1 MNRKLFLDK
10 LLLTI
15 LILASILCLGLA
27 IALAYVNFSYATNE
41 LELVKMHATA
51 YCLHGT
57 TATGTETRHG
67 IAAGRKDLL
76 GKTAVVYQRLPGD
89 HIGQIIGIYEIQDT
103 GGTEGL
109 NNGTVIDIWCE
120 DLDECQEFMNTVYE
134 DGCKG
139 KVYVQFIDAEG

>member
-10 LLLTI
+10 LLLVI
-15 LILASILCLGLA
+15 LILTSILCLGLVVA
-27 IALAYVNFSYATNE
+27 MIYVNFSYATNE
-41 LELVKMHATA
+41 PELMRMHATA

-57 TATGTETRHG
+57 TASGSQTRKG
-67 IAAGRKDLL
+67 IAAAQKKLI

-89 HIGQIIGIYEIQDT
+89 KIGRIIGIYEIEDT

-109 NNGTVIDIWCE
+109 INGSVIDIWCP
-120 DLDECQEFMNTVYE
+120 DLDACQDFMNTVYE

-139 KVYVQFIDAEG
+139 KVFVQFIDAEG